1 MFLGTYYSLRDF
13 FWSGVC
19 HTSAASALR
28 ELGPPRM
35 KLPARRAE
43 LKKSVYTR
51 VHSIHG
57 CMILPRIQRYTN
69 VQILG
74 YVYYDLL
81 LEINM
86 TCMTL

>member
-1 MFLGTYYSLRDF
+1 M
-13 FWSGVC
+13 
-19 HTSAASALR
+19 
-28 ELGPPRM
+28 
-35 KLPARRAE
+35 
-43 LKKSVYTR
+43 SVYTR